1 MLAQLNQSSKFRNEG
16 GGGYGQTG
24 FDYDLNDKNAIN
36 SSLRINQFRFNNSNQ
51 LNSSLTGTDG
61 TLIQF
66 YDRSINNK
74 NHWSNLDWNMGYTR
88 TFRQTGRELSFLG
101 QVGVNRPQNNSFIN
115 QTGIG
120 EQPGPREQN
129 WNQSQN
135 AEATLQTDYV
145 HPFKNKN
152 TFEAGGKAILRR
164 VGSDFQFSAFDPE
177 LNEFIANPRRTNSFS
192 HDQDVV
198 SGYATYSFNWKKFGF
213 KLGSRY
219 EQTHIK
225 ADFQSTETAF
235 SQAYGNLIPSATLS
249 RDLTKSQKMRMGYT
263 QRIQRPQIYYLN
275 PFVNYSDTLN
285 LFSGNPNLDPE
296 LSHLFELGYS
306 AFAKSNSIN
315 ASLYWRQT
323 DNAIESV
330 RSVDELGVSRTT
342 FLNIA
347 SNRTVGLS
355 LFGSAQ
361 PTTRWRVSGNVNL
374 YYTML
379 TSPALNASNS
389 NWMYNF
395 NVNSSYTFPGG
406 FSAQCF
412 GFFNSPRVQLQG
424 RFGGFYNYNL
434 AVKKELFRKKGN
446 VSLGLDNPFTR
457 AVRMES
463 FFQSQT
469 FVSHDVRNM
478 YRRGVRVSYN
488 HQFGKMDFNAKPR
501 RRKSISN
508 DDAKGGDSSAS
519 GQ

>member
-1 MLAQLNQSSKFRNEG
+1 M
-16 GGGYGQTG
+16 
-24 FDYDLNDKNAIN
+24 
-36 SSLRINQFRFNNSNQ
+36 
-51 LNSSLTGTDG
+51 
-61 TLIQF
+61 
-66 YDRSINNK
+66 
-74 NHWSNLDWNMGYTR
+74 
-88 TFRQTGRELSFLG
+88 
-101 QVGVNRPQNNSFIN
+101 GVNRPQNNSFIN

-285 LFSGNPNLDPE
+285 LFSETRILILNFHIYLNWATLPSQKATPSMPHCTG
-296 LSHLFELGYS
+296 G
-306 AFAKSNSIN
+306 
-315 ASLYWRQT
+315 R
-323 DNAIESV
+323 
-330 RSVDELGVSRTT
+330 RTT
-342 FLNIA
+342 PLKA
-347 SNRTVGLS
+347 S
-355 LFGSAQ
+355 
-361 PTTRWRVSGNVNL
+361 
-374 YYTML
+374 
-379 TSPALNASNS
+379 ALWM
-389 NWMYNF
+389 NW
-395 NVNSSYTFPGG
+395 
-406 FSAQCF
+406 A
-412 GFFNSPRVQLQG
+412 
-424 RFGGFYNYNL
+424 
-434 AVKKELFRKKGN
+434 
-446 VSLGLDNPFTR
+446 
-457 AVRMES
+457 
-463 FFQSQT
+463 
-469 FVSHDVRNM
+469 
-478 YRRGVRVSYN
+478 
-488 HQFGKMDFNAKPR
+488 
-501 RRKSISN
+501 
-508 DDAKGGDSSAS
+508 
-519 GQ
+519 